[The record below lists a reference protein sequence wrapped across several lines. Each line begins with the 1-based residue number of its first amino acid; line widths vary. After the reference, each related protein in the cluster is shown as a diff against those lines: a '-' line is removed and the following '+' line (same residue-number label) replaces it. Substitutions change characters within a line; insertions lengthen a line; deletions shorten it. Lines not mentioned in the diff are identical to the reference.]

1 MSFLALFGRVHPEL
15 GRKIR
20 RATEKEV
27 EDLVF
32 KKVKDTMDGL
42 TLAYQPRNKR
52 TALDKNEDLP
62 CSLDQCQPNAGLVSG
77 IKGVRG
83 NTFGLE

>member
-1 MSFLALFGRVHPEL
+1 M
-15 GRKIR
+15 GRKVR
-20 RATEKEV
+20 RATEKQA

-32 KKVKDTMDGL
+32 KKVTDTMDGL
-42 TLAYQPRNKR
+42 TLPYQPRNKR

-77 IKGVRG
+77 AKIIRG
-83 NTFGLE
+83 DLFGLE